1 MVGLTLGLASKV
13 EFLEP
18 LLAGEAG
25 SVDAAFGAAPVA
37 FIALGQE
44 RNPR

>member
-25 SVDAAFGAAPVA
+25 SADAAFGAAPVA